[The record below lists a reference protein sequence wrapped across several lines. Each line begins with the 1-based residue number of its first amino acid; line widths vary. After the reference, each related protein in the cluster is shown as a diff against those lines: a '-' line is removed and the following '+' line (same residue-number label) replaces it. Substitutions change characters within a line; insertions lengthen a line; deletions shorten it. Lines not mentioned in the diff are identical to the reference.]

1 MGRVAKVH
9 ARYPTP
15 FWRERGLAGIATLY
29 DDGPVGVVFDNS
41 PADGATGVLV
51 GFVYGDRVERW
62 AAMDSDARRAAALGS
77 LATVVGPSALPPM
90 DYTEKNWATDP
101 FVHGGY
107 EAFATPGAWTAYGR
121 HGWREPTAS
130 LHWAGTEAAD
140 QWNGYMEG
148 AISAGYRAA
157 DELADTL
164 AGRGAA
170 PVAQ

>member
-1 MGRVAKVH
+1 MPAHLKLAVA
-9 ARYPTP
+9 
-15 FWRERGLAGIATLY
+15 L
-29 DDGPVGVVFDNS
+29 
-41 PADGATGVLV
+41 DGAG
-51 GFVYGDRVERW
+51 W
-62 AAMDSDARRAAALGS
+62 HPAA
-77 LATVVGPSALPPM
+77 
-90 DYTEKNWATDP
+90 
-101 FVHGGY
+101 
-107 EAFATPGAWTAYGR
+107 
-121 HGWREPTAS
+121 WREPTAS